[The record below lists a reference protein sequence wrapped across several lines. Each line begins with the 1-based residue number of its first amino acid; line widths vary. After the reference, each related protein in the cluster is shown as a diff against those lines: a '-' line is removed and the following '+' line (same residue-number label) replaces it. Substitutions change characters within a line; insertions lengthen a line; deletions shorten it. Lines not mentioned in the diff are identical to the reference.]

1 MHHPVA
7 VKVRRCLEDLPHEV
21 ADDGQGDRLS
31 AGVEVLDK
39 VVQVVIGYGWQAHHS
54 SNHIQKRWRTP

>member
-39 VVQVVIGYGWQAHHS
+39 VVQVVIGYG
-54 SNHIQKRWRTP
+54 